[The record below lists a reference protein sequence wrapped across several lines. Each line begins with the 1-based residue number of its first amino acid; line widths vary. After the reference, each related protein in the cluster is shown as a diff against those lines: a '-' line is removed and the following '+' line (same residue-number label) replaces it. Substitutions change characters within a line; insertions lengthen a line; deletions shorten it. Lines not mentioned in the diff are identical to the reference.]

1 MSQKKYAVVRGKR
14 ATDDLLTAE
23 LSSPAGEAS
32 FNCPDCGEIV
42 RVQGSGD
49 VRCTCGSVFSAH
61 KVPSHRSRDKFAIRR
76 KSVD

>member
-49 VRCTCGSVFSAH
+49 VRYLRLGSAH